1 MVGHL
6 LSYGTILTP
15 RTEMSY
21 QRRII
26 HSSTSRLFR
35 DLAQVRIDCLTAKGT
50 TMEEPGIE
58 EEVEWQKEKI
68 RVRMAV
74 SRLV

>member
-1 MVGHL
+1 
-6 LSYGTILTP
+6 
-15 RTEMSY
+15 
-21 QRRII
+21 
-26 HSSTSRLFR
+26 LFR